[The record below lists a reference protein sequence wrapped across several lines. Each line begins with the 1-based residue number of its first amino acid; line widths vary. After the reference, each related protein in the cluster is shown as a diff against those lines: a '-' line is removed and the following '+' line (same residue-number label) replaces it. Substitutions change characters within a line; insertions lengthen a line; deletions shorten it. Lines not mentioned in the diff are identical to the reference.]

1 MTDIFAKIL
10 NMSMAASWMIL
21 AVILLRFI
29 FKRLPKWSRCVLW
42 ALVAFRLICP
52 FTIESSLS
60 LIPRSNMS
68 VDEVISDLSFQSEE
82 EITDVQKQAI
92 DYLQNDTDQTP
103 YYKDKELSVKT
114 ELDVMTVLSF
124 IWLTG
129 MSAMFIYAAVSY
141 IRLYSRVR
149 ISIPVKDHLWICD
162 AINTPFI
169 LGIINP
175 RIYIPSTLDEAQTES
190 VAAHEYAHLRRYDYL
205 WKPFGFLLLAVY
217 WFHPLCWVAYILLCR
232 DIELAC
238 DEKVVKNM
246 DSEGRKLYSEALL
259 SCSIQTGMITACPLA
274 FGEVGVK
281 ERVKSVLHY
290 KKPAFWV
297 IVSALAICII
307 VSVCFLT
314 NPKEP
319 EDNHIAGMETV
330 IEGQFYHFPIT
341 STMIDNQF
349 FSMEVPQEMV
359 GKVNCILKV
368 RTDKDGY
375 TLDSVFFYD
384 NAVGKLIASITTPKK
399 DGFDLVSG
407 GGWLGSIFWEDLTDY
422 YEWGVLDDVVMRSS
436 SMDIALVSYC
446 YDELF
451 APVGKSSVAVNHN
464 NTGAYFFIQPTDVQ
478 YPLDDDAAADLYFAL
493 ESALDKS
500 AFNFTPKS
508 FPMDKSYLELH
519 DEGKLPEE
527 YSLNDKWSSVLTDF
541 QIAEEAYAW
550 FKGYGEI
557 NTNADM
563 GQFTRTLDQVT
574 INYEAVSHMEFS
586 TLNELEAFLGSLF
599 PEKVVKELM
608 QTKLT
613 LGEEELPLFTE
624 EDGRLYVAKGNI
636 GNDNYDDYERQYLI
650 TIEGKTATIFIQCI
664 RDVGDKK
671 IKNTLKYTMIM
682 GKDHKWRVTDDFELP
697 IKKIK

>member
-29 FKRLPKWSRCVLW
+29 FKRLPKWIRCVLW
-42 ALVAFRLICP
+42 ALVAIRLICP

-82 EITDVQKQAI
+82 EITEVQKKDI
-92 DYLQNDTDQTP
+92 DYLQSDTDQTP
-103 YYKDKELSVKT
+103 YYKDKDLSVKT
-114 ELDVMTVLSF
+114 KIDVMTVLSF

-129 MSAMFIYAAVSY
+129 MSAMFIYAAISY

-149 ISIPVKDHLWICD
+149 ISIPIQDHLWICD

-190 VAAHEYAHLRRYDYL
+190 VAAHEHAHLRRYDYL

-259 SCSIQTGMITACPLA
+259 SCSIQSGMITACPLA

-375 TLDSVFFYD
+375 TLDSAFFYD
-384 NAVGKLIASITTPKK
+384 NAVGKLITSITTPKK

-422 YEWGVLDDVVMRSS
+422 YELGILDDVVMRSS
-436 SMDIALVSYC
+436 SMDIALVNFC
-446 YDELF
+446 YEELY
-451 APVGKSSVAVNHN
+451 APVGTSLVAVNHN

-478 YPLDDDAAADLYFAL
+478 FPTDDDAAADLYLAL

-563 GQFTRTLDQVT
+563 GQFTRTLDQAT

-586 TLNELEAFLGSLF
+586 TLNELEAFLGCLF

-613 LGEEELPLFTE
+613 SGEEELPLFTE
-624 EDGRLYVAKGNI
+624 EGGRLYVAKGNI
-636 GNDNYDDYERQYLI
+636 GNFYYDDYERQYLI

-671 IKNTLKYTMIM
+671 IKDTLKYTMIM